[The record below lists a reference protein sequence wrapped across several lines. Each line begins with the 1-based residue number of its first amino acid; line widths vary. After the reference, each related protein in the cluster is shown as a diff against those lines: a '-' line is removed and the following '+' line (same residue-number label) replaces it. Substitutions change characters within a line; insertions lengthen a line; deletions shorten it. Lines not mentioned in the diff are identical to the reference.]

1 MKKTLIIFLSIISV
15 IATAQNPSEKLNS
28 IISEYEN
35 NQRNSF
41 GNRQIDSLGTGILG
55 DFSLESY
62 QKRYNFYKSL
72 LAKLKEV
79 DASKLTRSEYINLE
93 LLKFVIEEQTNNF
106 EFDAHLNPLLADA
119 GFHMSYAGMMRNASP
134 QNLQDYKRHI
144 QRLRDFPRYAQQYI
158 DLMRLGIKKGIV
170 QAQVIF
176 DGYDTTYKPYIVD
189 SPEKSEFYKPFTK
202 FPSSIDAATQQKL
215 ITEGKAAIM
224 ESSRGFK
231 LFSDFMDKK
240 YLPAAR
246 KKEGISNCT
255 NGKAYYEMLVRY
267 YSTMQMTV
275 EEVHKKGLEEVARI
289 RREMEE
295 VKTQTGFKGD
305 FKEFLHFLRTDPQF
319 YAKTPLELMKEA
331 SYIAKQV
338 DGKLPAYFGK
348 LPRQSYGVEP
358 VPDAIAP
365 KYTGGRY
372 SPASPESH
380 RAGHYW
386 VNTYNLPSR
395 PLYNL
400 EALTLHEAVPGH
412 HLQMALNYE
421 LENVPNFRK
430 RLYLSAY
437 GEGWALYTEHLG
449 EEMGFYKNPYSKFGK
464 LTYEMWRACRLVVD
478 TGIHAYGWNRQQS
491 IDYLANNTALSI
503 HECTTETD
511 RYISWPGQA
520 LSYKIGELK
529 IRELRKKAESELN
542 AKFNIREFHDAILS
556 EGTVTLPLLEKIIE
570 DYIKFRK

>member
-1 MKKTLIIFLSIISV
+1 MKRFLLLFLSTL
-15 IATAQNPSEKLNS
+15 ALTAFGQQANEKLKMV
-28 IISEYEN
+28 IDEYEN
-35 NQRNSF
+35 FQKIGYNNKPT
-41 GNRQIDSLGTGILG
+41 DSLGTGILG
-55 DFSLESY
+55 DVSLEKY
-62 QKRYNFYKSL
+62 EKNYNAYKGF
-72 LAKLKEV
+72 LAKINQIEV
-79 DASKLTRSEYINLE
+79 SKLNRTELINLE
-93 LLKFVIEEQTNNF
+93 LLKFLLLENINEF

-119 GFHMSYAGMMRNASP
+119 GFHMGYASMMRNASP
-134 QNLQDYKRHI
+134 RNLQDYQRHI
-144 QRLRDFPRYAQQYI
+144 QRLRDFPRYVQQHI

-170 QAQVIF
+170 QARVIF
-176 DGYDTTYKPYIVD
+176 DGYDGTYKPYIVD
-189 SPEKSEFYKPFTK
+189 SPEKSEFYAPFTR
-202 FPSSIDAATQQKL
+202 FPSTFNENLKQKL
-215 ITEGKAAIM
+215 TADGKAAVM
-224 ESSRGFK
+224 EASKGFK
-231 LFSDFMDKK
+231 LFSDFMDKE
-240 YLPAAR
+240 YIPAAR
-246 KKEGISNCT
+246 TKEGISNCT
-255 NGKAYYEMLVRY
+255 NGKAYYEMLVKY
-267 YSTMQMTV
+267 YSTMQMSV

-289 RREMEE
+289 RKEMEE
-295 VKTQTGFKGD
+295 VKAQTGFKGD
-305 FKEFLHFLRTDPQF
+305 FKAFLTFLRTDPQF

-358 VPDAIAP
+358 VPAAIAP

-372 SPASPESH
+372 SPSSPESY

-412 HLQMALNYE
+412 HLQIALNYE
-421 LENVPNFRK
+421 LENVPDFRK

-449 EEMGFYKNPYSKFGK
+449 DEMGFYKNPYSKFGK

-478 TGIHAYGWNRQQS
+478 TGIHAYGWGRQES
-491 IDYLANNTALSI
+491 IDYLANNTALSL

-529 IRELRKKAESELN
+529 IRELRKKAETELGE
-542 AKFNIREFHDAILS
+542 KFNIRDFHDTVLS
-556 EGTVTLPLLEKIIE
+556 EGTVTLPLLERIID
-570 DYIKFRK
+570 DYIKQKK